1 MPLRA
6 LAGRADTGFPK
17 GHAATSE
24 SGALSTHGPRD
35 ATVNSIGK
43 RSRLGDLAYVG
54 VIRGIAA
61 FAMVL
66 LLAPTVVVLITS
78 FTGEQTLKFPPPT
91 WSLRWYGELLHSGE
105 LIDAAWTSLKIAFW
119 ATLICGVLGTAA
131 ALGIARSRS
140 PLARLLDS
148 LFMSPMVLPAM
159 AFGLALLMVFSL
171 LSVRLSIWTLTIGH
185 VVICTPFVI
194 RMVSAAVQQL
204 DVALHDCS
212 LSLGASRFYTLRRVT
227 LPLIGRGVFAGCFV
241 AFLTSFDHVPVSL
254 FLSDA
259 RTEVL
264 PIKLWQILEAS
275 LDVRVA
281 AVSGV
286 IVIVTLVGLIVAQ
299 RLFGRGVGVA
309 ERR

>member
-1 MPLRA
+1 MP
-6 LAGRADTGFPK
+6 
-17 GHAATSE
+17 
-24 SGALSTHGPRD
+24 PRS
-35 ATVNSIGK
+35 A
-43 RSRLGDLAYVG
+43 DLAYS
-54 VIRGIAA
+54 GIVWMIAL

-78 FTGEQTLKFPPPT
+78 FTGAQTLKFPPPS
-91 WSLRWYGELLHSGE
+91 WSLLWYRELLQSHE
-105 LIDAAWTSLKIAFW
+105 LIAATWTSLKIAFW
-119 ATLICGVLGTAA
+119 ATLACTVLGTAA
-131 ALGIARSRS
+131 ALGIARSRNGW
-140 PLARLLDS
+140 ARFLDS

-171 LSVRLSIWTLTIGH
+171 MSVRLSIWTLTVGH
-185 VVICTPFVI
+185 IVICTPFVI

-204 DVALHDCS
+204 NPLLDDCS
-212 LSLGASRFYTLRRVT
+212 LSLGASRLYTLRRIT
-227 LPLIGRGVFAGCFV
+227 LPLISRGVAAGSFV
-241 AFLTSFDHVPVSL
+241 AFLSSFDHVPVSL

-286 IVIVTLVGLIVAQ
+286 IVLLTLVGLILAA
-299 RLFGRGVGVA
+299 RLFGLGANVQ
-309 ERR
+309 ERP